1 MFPGLYLCP
10 PGARLETVLGD
21 NNAGLNCNRHQRQ
34 PSLLT
39 DSSKKLGENRT
50 WILMWDSEF
59 HSLKWKVLTEAL
71 WHSYSHTFSLEQ
83 SICHRHVGNSWM
95 RAKMYFTWGLCDKSP
110 RRLCLMLFPAREFP
124 ATWQH
129 RCPQQHIKVSWL
141 LSEIPRTGDVWLGS
155 CGTTPSSSI
164 HVSWNYWTHN
174 VIRNIRTHLQGCR
187 QSRTLVFRNTGAY
200 SNSKGLWSH
209 SKTNSWDL
217 FPEPVNSPQAV
228 PFMKGGRGGFQ
239 SFWAFSR
246 SFAALSHLPPSH
258 EGSLLTLER
267 NVSSASCH
275 TAPYPLSFIA
285 TEPSATL
292 QQNLPRRNRQETEP
306 PLSRGPNLCCT
317 DGEGKPSKIL
327 NERVWNMDII
337 GTKCLTVMVS

>member
-1 MFPGLYLCP
+1 MWVT
-10 PGARLETVLGD
+10 LEWE
-21 NNAGLNCNRHQRQ
+21 HQ
-34 PSLLT
+34 
-39 DSSKKLGENRT
+39 DV
-50 WILMWDSEF
+50 F
-59 HSLKWKVLTEAL
+59 
-71 WHSYSHTFSLEQ
+71 
-83 SICHRHVGNSWM
+83 HVGAVWQITTKAVLNAFSRKRISCHLTTQM
-95 RAKMYFTWGLCDKSP
+95 S
-110 RRLCLMLFPAREFP
+110 P
-124 ATWQH
+124 ATHQGLVTII
-129 RCPQQHIKVSWL
+129 RDPQNS
-141 LSEIPRTGDVWLGS
+141 
-155 CGTTPSSSI
+155 GTTPSSSI